1 MKKTAKILIGV
12 LSVGALIGTG
22 YATWHISGGFTGDE
36 AELIPGVETV
46 VDKNF
51 GYIEVTAVDGD
62 DFITFDG
69 DANDDL
75 TISYMVK
82 AFANEGSDRDP
93 YDLTNYEGIANEYI
107 PNLKVETVVKES
119 DAELGK
125 DDPFF
130 KYVDLPSSTA
140 IDYKTWLASEYKETG
155 YKVTLS
161 FSWSKETLGGQ
172 NPEQAWKGL
181 SAEEQETKY
190 QELISALKDVKF
202 TFKFIVGND
211 DGVVEEPETPT
222 TTDVIT
228 LPTVEGSTLTIE
240 GLNDGVVEAGEHALT
255 LDITEENK
263 ALKDSTLF
271 VTKLSKDGVK
281 TENKVVLEESG
292 TRSIFKSYEGTYNFE
307 AEYAYT
313 FNYELEDLT
322 PTITEEYKTIYIK
335 DLKGLNNYG
344 SQTFI
349 YAWNSNDPSI
359 KNADYPGIKMD
370 TYCWNAFDDEASVF
384 KTELNVGKYTDF
396 LVTSFLAGNDPYA
409 QNAQPNGKT
418 RDININELGNDDFV
432 QFGALDE
439 SKGLYDVTFANFD
452 ETIAPFKANI
462 KLSYDE
468 TKGNVSF
475 DSKEHFNNETIPLNI
490 EPNPGYILS
499 SVTLNN
505 EIVNASDD
513 GKYYVTLTSGDN
525 NIEVIFED
533 TIKYG
538 TLELAN
544 NEYVKIIATVDGDE
558 VTTTELPVGTTVTLS
573 FETLVDNYEIED
585 VLLNDTI
592 SIYSE
597 DGSYS
602 FEIVEGTNKISVVG
616 KTIIINEAF
625 SSPKVVEP
633 SEIKNAENG
642 TTYFETTCL
651 VSGLRTNGFY
661 ISDPSNLDL
670 KIDCNLLYAT
680 EEKLIENSEYIDGK
694 YNVIKNNESSDKFDA
709 DSLDVGDLV
718 KVRGFT
724 NSTGYFKGAL
734 IEKVKDSSEIDYAI
748 NATCEEGG
756 SVTASKTVAPV
767 NTEITLDITCPV
779 NKEIDSVTLNGSPL
793 SAENG
798 SYKFLSSFVN
808 NIVVTFK
815 DVGVLTYQPLVID
828 VNSLKS
834 IEGSYGDRNDT
845 LNIIDSDGNIYPVE
859 FSYYACSQ
867 QNKLQFKASSYI
879 KNLDALPAE
888 IDYIKIN
895 DFTDASNNELD
906 VTNKF
911 LYSFSETTLDEGEF
925 INESDTLNSTIDNAK
940 YFALNS
946 NYSKSCRVSSIT
958 IYFK

>member
-1 MKKTAKILIGV
+1 
-12 LSVGALIGTG
+12 
-22 YATWHISGGFTGDE
+22 
-36 AELIPGVETV
+36 
-46 VDKNF
+46 
-51 GYIEVTAVDGD
+51 
-62 DFITFDG
+62 
-69 DANDDL
+69 
-75 TISYMVK
+75 MVK

-93 YDLTNYEGIANEYI
+93 YDLKNYEGIANEYI
-107 PNLKVETVVKES
+107 PNLKVETVVKEG
-119 DAELGK
+119 DVELGE

-155 YKVTLS
+155 YKVTLN
-161 FSWSKETLGGQ
+161 FTWSKETLGGQ

-181 SAEEQETKY
+181 SVEEQETKY

-228 LPTVEGSTLTIE
+228 LPKVEGSTLTIE

-271 VTKLSKDGVK
+271 VTKSSKDGVK
-281 TENKVVLEESG
+281 TEDKVVLEESG
-292 TRSIFKSYEGTYNFE
+292 NRSIFKSYEGTYNFE

-313 FNYELEDLT
+313 FSYELEDTT

-359 KNADYPGIKMD
+359 INADYPGIKMD

-490 EPNPGYILS
+490 EPNPGYVLS

-505 EIVNASDD
+505 EIVNATDD

-538 TLELAN
+538 TLELVSN
-544 NEYVKIIATVDGDE
+544 DNVTISATADGEE
-558 VTTTELPVGTTVTLS
+558 VTATQLPVGTIVTLN
-573 FETLVDNYEIED
+573 FEILVDNYVIED
-585 VLLNDTI
+585 VLLNDAI
-592 SIYSE
+592 SIYKE
-597 DGSYS
+597 GDICS
-602 FEIVEGTNKISVVG
+602 FEIVEGVNKITIVG
-616 KTIIINEAF
+616 KAIVSDDAF
-625 SSPKVVEP
+625 SNPKVVETT
-633 SEIKNAENG
+633 EIKNTENG

-651 VSGLRTNGFY
+651 VKSLRTNGFVMT
-661 ISDPSNLDL
+661 DPNNFDTE
-670 KIDCNLLYAT
+670 IQCNLLYSA
-680 EEKLIENSEYIDGK
+680 EDKLITNSEYSDGLYSLINK
-694 YNVIKNNESSDKFDA
+694 DDSSDKFDA
-709 DSLDVGDLV
+709 NSLDVGDLV

-734 IEKVKDSSEIDYAI
+734 IEKVKDSSEIKYAI
-748 NATCEEGG
+748 SATCEEGG
-756 SVTASKTVAPV
+756 SVTTPEAEAPV
-767 NTEITLDITCPV
+767 NTEITLDITCPEGKKINTV
-779 NKEIDSVTLNGSPL
+779 TFNGTSVTANSDGQ
-793 SAENG
+793 
-798 SYKFLSSFVN
+798 YVITTTFVN
-808 NIVVTFK
+808 NINVTFI
-815 DVGVLTYQPLVID
+815 DVGIVTFETININTSVLKAKSYTEPQTTTID
-828 VNSLKS
+828 VKNSNGESFKVAFEVKAHNSNGYQFNKEKGGCYL
-834 IEGSYGDRNDT
+834 RNT
-845 LNIIDSDGNIYPVE
+845 TPLPSAIDHIVISGFNQ
-859 FSYYACSQ
+859 SA
-867 QNKLQFKASSYI
+867 ASSYLVYSTSTEI
-879 KNLDALPAE
+879 ITESDIVCDDSLVLPALGE
-888 IDYIKIN
+888 N
-895 DFTDASNNELD
+895 DVYFNIAHNETAGVCNFT
-906 VTNKF
+906 
-911 LYSFSETTLDEGEF
+911 
-925 INESDTLNSTIDNAK
+925 
-940 YFALNS
+940 
-946 NYSKSCRVSSIT
+946 SIT
-958 IYFK
+958 IYLK